1 MTRATGMMVAPR
13 ALTALMR
20 MCVCVQTLMEFE
32 LMVETEPVQAHMVL
46 VTLPTHS
53 TGELRVP
60 QAARGTRLHAL
71 LALLKRKASPA
82 HTPVSAPGGHLPYFW
97 HSKDVP
103 TFLATLIVKYTAP
116 ALVKAH

>member
-1 MTRATGMMVAPR
+1 MKRKVAPL

-32 LMVETEPVQAHMVL
+32 LMAETEPVQAHMVL
-46 VTLPTHS
+46 DTLPTHS

-60 QAARGTRLHAL
+60 QAARGTRLDAL

-82 HTPVSAPGGHLPYFW
+82 HTPVSAPGGRPR
-97 HSKDVP
+97 HSWRRQD
-103 TFLATLIVKYTAP
+103 LG
-116 ALVKAH
+116 